1 MSIKN
6 EASVRRSVHVD
17 VEVPARPDYVK
28 QATAQRGGKLALCLR
43 ALLTSVALLI
53 LLSSAFAQEAP
64 KPRKELDSLKQL
76 VGTWDADTGSGKGTM
91 TYKMGLGGMW
101 LLGDFDGEFGGLKF
115 QGKSM
120 ETYDPAMKKYR
131 SVWADSFTTSPR
143 VLDGNWD
150 KDDKVL
156 TMTGEGCGPDGAPTK
171 FRSVTEVKDADT
183 MSFVLFMADKDGKE
197 QQMVKITYK
206 RKK

>member
-6 EASVRRSVHVD
+6 EASVRHSVWSSLA
-17 VEVPARPDYVK
+17 PARTVH
-28 QATAQRGGKLALCLR
+28 RGGRLARCLR
-43 ALLTSVALLI
+43 AILASVALVV

-120 ETYDPAMKKYR
+120 ETYDPALKKYR
-131 SVWADSFTTSPR
+131 SVWADSFTTAPR

-156 TMTGEGCGPDGAPTK
+156 TMTGEGCGPDGTPTR
-171 FRSVTEVKDADT
+171 FRSVTEIKDADT